1 MAFAERLAPRCR
13 FSYKEQNCLWY
24 SGYSLKR
31 HLRTK
36 DINLD
41 KCVDMCRAAKITKIG
56 LSVLDRVS
64 AFIPDHK
71 INKRSRKPTE
81 FIKLVSD
88 KQKHNQCKYCGKS
101 MKWREKNV
109 QLTVKRAESIVN
121 PTISKISALHL
132 PNMAPLSRRKL
143 TQWISVNVI
152 VLIRITI
159 PVKICG

>member
-101 MKWREKNV
+101 MK
-109 QLTVKRAESIVN
+109 
-121 PTISKISALHL
+121 
-132 PNMAPLSRRKL
+132 
-143 TQWISVNVI
+143 
-152 VLIRITI
+152 
-159 PVKICG
+159 